1 MNIADIK
8 AFIESKIAA
17 AADDIKQKV
26 ADVFA
31 WLEHQDADAQK
42 VQAEIADLTA
52 RGYTVTPPQAPATI
66 GAPIQG

>member
-1 MNIADIK
+1 MNLADIK
-8 AFIESKIAA
+8 AFIEAKIAA
-17 AADDIKQKV
+17 ATDDIKQKV

-42 VQAEIADLTA
+42 VAAEIADLQS
-52 RGYTVTPPQAPATI
+52 RGYTVTPPAAPAPI